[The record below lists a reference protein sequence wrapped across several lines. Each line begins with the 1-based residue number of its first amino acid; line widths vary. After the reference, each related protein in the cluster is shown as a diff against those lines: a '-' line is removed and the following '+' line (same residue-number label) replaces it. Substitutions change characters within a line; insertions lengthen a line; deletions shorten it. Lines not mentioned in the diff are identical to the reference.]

1 MGRTIVAVVSIG
13 LALGWS
19 RGASAQPDGPRMDEY
34 TAFTVEDGQLK
45 LGILAFEYGITDRLS
60 VGTDPPAWAA
70 GAVVDAWAP
79 NLHLKYTLLA
89 REHVRLTGQVAG
101 YLANLSAAGAE
112 GSTLVVVPLTGLVSV
127 KLADRWWVHLEGNYN
142 FIDATGTIDF
152 DRAEIG
158 GVVSTE
164 SAQVG
169 AMLEFR
175 PTPKLALTLRGRY
188 QAWMRPLS
196 IRGDSQI
203 DPYTR
208 ADVQAEM
215 VPSLENPYS
224 VVASVS
230 YFWRH
235 LHARVG
241 GGYGTYFIP
250 GANLYLP
257 YTGFI
262 PDASL
267 ALVF

>member
-1 MGRTIVAVVSIG
+1 
-13 LALGWS
+13 
-19 RGASAQPDGPRMDEY
+19 MDEY
-34 TAFTVEDGQLK
+34 TAFTVADGQLK

-70 GAVVDAWAP
+70 GAVVATWAP

-89 REHVRLTGQVAG
+89 RERWRLSGQVAG
-101 YLANLSAAGAE
+101 YLADLSATGSE
-112 GSTLVVVPLTGLVSV
+112 GSTLAVIPLTALASV
-127 KLADRWWVHLEGNYN
+127 ALADKWWIHLEGNYN
-142 FIDATGTIDF
+142 FIDASGTIDF
-152 DRAEIG
+152 DRVDLAG
-158 GVVSTE
+158 AVSTE
-164 SAQVG
+164 STQVG
-169 AMLEFR
+169 AMLEYR
-175 PTPKLALTLRGRY
+175 PTPKLALTLRGRS
-188 QAWMRPLS
+188 QLWMRPLS

-208 ADVQAEM
+208 VDVQAEM
-215 VPSLENPYS
+215 VPSLEHPYT

-230 YFWRH
+230 CFWRH
-235 LHARVG
+235 VHARVG

-257 YTGFI
+257 YTGLI